1 MDMKEMIVAVVYE
14 NPDGLVPMDVADAV
28 SRRFGAQLNTK
39 QVLQTVRANPKLFVE
54 TEGRVKRPSDSVSE
68 PSGSRMDLKEMMVA
82 VVYESPDGLVPVD
95 VAEAVGRRFGTQINT
110 KQVMQTVR
118 ANPKLFVETE
128 GRLRRPSDSISE
140 PSGSRMDLKDMMV
153 AVVYESP
160 DGLVPVDVAEAV
172 GRRFGA
178 QVNTKQVLQAV
189 RANPRLFVETHGRVG
204 KASGD
209 NPS

>member
-1 MDMKEMIVAVVYE
+1 MDMKEMIVVVVYE

-54 TEGRVKRPSDSVSE
+54 SEGRVKRPSDSVPE
-68 PSGSRMDLKEMMVA
+68 RAGSRMDLKEMMVA

-95 VAEAVGRRFGTQINT
+95 VAEAVGRRFGAQI
-110 KQVMQTVR
+110 
-118 ANPKLFVETE
+118 
-128 GRLRRPSDSISE
+128 
-140 PSGSRMDLKDMMV
+140 
-153 AVVYESP
+153 
-160 DGLVPVDVAEAV
+160 
-172 GRRFGA
+172 
-178 QVNTKQVLQAV
+178 NTKQVLQAV
-189 RANPRLFVETHGRVG
+189 KANPKLFVETHGRVG